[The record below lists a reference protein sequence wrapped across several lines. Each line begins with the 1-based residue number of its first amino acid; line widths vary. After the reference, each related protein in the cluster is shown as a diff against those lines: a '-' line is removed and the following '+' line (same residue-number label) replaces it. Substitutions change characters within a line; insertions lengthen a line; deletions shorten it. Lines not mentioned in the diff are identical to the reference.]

1 MQRAMVNV
9 RRVKPHAVESNTHC
23 CLLMHMQAQSSI
35 ASTFNYTLELLK
47 LSQDSPGVLSSMLF
61 TISRALRVCKNL
73 PDSDYLLMKL
83 TDGMRALVDHL
94 DAYEDFT
101 GLALVGCDMEL
112 VDFEEWV
119 HGPRNN
125 ESVELTMLDLGYR
138 LRLANPAGNFS
149 PEYEQQDN
157 RIAAPPNLAEL
168 LAEHQRQQGVSAGG
182 SSRGYIDLTGGG
194 YRPTSP
200 AYVPTHQAAAAAGG
214 SGMPVT
220 VPIPIPVP
228 LPMLGA
234 PIAVVTTHGP
244 TPGAVSPRIRRAGAP
259 SPDGMITAL
268 AAPVHRVDSVEH
280 LFIPDEVPAV

>member
-1 MQRAMVNV
+1 
-9 RRVKPHAVESNTHC
+9 
-23 CLLMHMQAQSSI
+23 LLVLMQAQSSI

-47 LSQDSPGVLSSMLF
+47 LSQDAPGVLSSMLF

-125 ESVELTMLDLGYR
+125 ESLELTMLDLGYR
-138 LRLANPAGNFS
+138 LRLANPASSFR

-168 LAEHQRQQGVSAGG
+168 LAQHQRQQQGVAAAGG
-182 SSRGYIDLTGGG
+182 GSRGYIDLTGGG

-234 PIAVVTTHGP
+234 PIAVVGGAPVVTTHGP
-244 TPGAVSPRIRRAGAP
+244 TPPSSPRVVGAVSPRIRRAGAP
-259 SPDGMITAL
+259 SPDDMITAL
-268 AAPVHRVDSVEH
+268 PAPVHRVDSVEH
-280 LFIPDEVPAV
+280 LFIPDEVHAV

>member
-1 MQRAMVNV
+1 M
-9 RRVKPHAVESNTHC
+9 
-23 CLLMHMQAQSSI
+23 
-35 ASTFNYTLELLK
+35 LK
-47 LSQDSPGVLSSMLF
+47 LSQDAPGVLSGMLF
-61 TISRALRVCKNL
+61 TISRALRVCKDL

-83 TDGMRALVDHL
+83 SDGMRSLVDHL
-94 DAYEDFT
+94 NAYEDFT
-101 GLALVGCDMEL
+101 GLTLVGNDLDL

-125 ESVELTMLDLGYR
+125 ESMELTMLDLGYR
-138 LRLANPAGNFS
+138 LRLANPAGNFR
-149 PEYEQQDN
+149 PEYEQADN

-168 LAEHQRQQGVSAGG
+168 LAQHQRQQVVSAGG

-214 SGMPVT
+214 GTPVQ

-234 PIAVVTTHGP
+234 PIAVVGGAPVVTTHGP
-244 TPGAVSPRIRRAGAP
+244 TPPSSPRVVGAVSPRIRRAGAP
-259 SPDGMITAL
+259 SPDDMITAL
-268 AAPVHRVDSVEH
+268 PAPVHRVDSVEH
-280 LFIPDEVPAV
+280 LFIPDEVHAV